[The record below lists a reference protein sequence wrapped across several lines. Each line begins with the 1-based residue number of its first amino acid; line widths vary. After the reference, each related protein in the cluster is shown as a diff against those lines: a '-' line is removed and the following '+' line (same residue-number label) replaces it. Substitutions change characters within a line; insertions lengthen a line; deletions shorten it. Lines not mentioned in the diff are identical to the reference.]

1 MPARLSDAELRL
13 RRLRSQRLA
22 GRPATGVAEAVT
34 RAGGLQA
41 QDTKAARLAVRPR
54 SSGPTAATVT
64 AACNDDRSVVRTWL
78 MRGTLHMVASDDA
91 GWLVGLLGPVF
102 AAGGAGRRR
111 QLGLD
116 EDTCE
121 RGLEA
126 IREVLADSGPLT
138 RPELIRRI
146 AARGVVL
153 DPRSQAPAHLVVH
166 AARMGLVC
174 RGPDLAGDEPTYV
187 GLADWVGERPALD
200 PDAALAELARRHLA
214 AYGPADAH
222 DLAAWSGLGVGRARR
237 AFGLIAGEL
246 DEVVAGERPAWVL
259 HTAAPQEA
267 DLDRP
272 HVRLL
277 GHFDPYLLGYRS
289 RDLVLERRFA
299 RRIQAGGGFIQPAVL
314 VDGRVAGTWR
324 QQRGRGRLTVAVA
337 PFEPLSEAVVPGLE
351 AEAADLGRFLD
362 TDAVLVVAGG

>member
-1 MPARLSDAELRL
+1 VELRL

-22 GRPATGVAEAVT
+22 GRPAAGVADAV
-34 RAGGLQA
+34 RSAGALQA

-54 SSGPTAATVT
+54 STGPTAATVT

-78 MRGTLHMVASDDA
+78 MRGTLHMVASEDA

-116 EDTCE
+116 EDTCA

-126 IREVLADSGPLT
+126 IREVLAASEPLT

-146 AARGVVL
+146 AAKGVVI
-153 DPRSQAPAHLVVH
+153 DPRGQAPAHLVVH
-166 AARMGLVC
+166 AARMGLAC
-174 RGPDLAGDEPTYV
+174 RGPDLAGDKPTYV
-187 GLADWVGERPALD
+187 GLADWVGERPALE
-200 PDAALAELARRHLA
+200 PDAALAELARRHLG

-222 DLAAWSGLGVGRARR
+222 DFAAWSGLGVGRARR
-237 AFGLIAGEL
+237 GFELIADEL
-246 DEVVAGERPAWVL
+246 DEVVMGEHPAWVL
-259 HTAAPQEA
+259 ATAEPVEA
-267 DLDRP
+267 DADRP

-324 QQRGRGRLTVAVA
+324 QRHGRGRLTVAVE
-337 PFEPLSEAVVPGLE
+337 PFQRLDPAVLPGLE
-351 AEAADLGRFLD
+351 AEVADLGRFLD
-362 TDAVLVVAGG
+362 TDAALAVERG

>member
-22 GRPATGVAEAVT
+22 GRPATGVPEVV
-34 RAGGLQA
+34 RSAGGLQA

-54 SSGPTAATVT
+54 STGPTAAAVT
-64 AACNDDRSVVRTWL
+64 AACNDDRSVVRTWV
-78 MRGTLHMVASDDA
+78 MRGTLHMVASEDV

-111 QLGLD
+111 RLGLD

-121 RGLEA
+121 RGLRA
-126 IREVLADSGPLT
+126 IGEVLAAGEALT

-146 AARGVVL
+146 AAKGVVI
-153 DPRSQAPAHLVVH
+153 DPRGQAPAHLVVH

-174 RGPDLAGDEPTYV
+174 RGPDLAGDRPTYV
-187 GLADWVGERPALD
+187 GLADWAGERPALE
-200 PDAALAELARRHLA
+200 PDTALAELARRHLGA
-214 AYGPADAH
+214 FGPADAH
-222 DLAAWSGLGVGRARR
+222 DFAAWSGLGVGRARR
-237 AFGLIAGEL
+237 GFELIAGEL
-246 DEVVAGERPAWVL
+246 HQVVAGDQPAWVL
-259 HTAAPQEA
+259 ARADGEPA

-272 HVRLL
+272 QVRLL

-289 RDLVLERRFA
+289 RDLVLDPRFA

-314 VDGRVAGTWR
+314 VDGLVVGTWR
-324 QQRGRGRLTVAVA
+324 QQRGRDRLTMAVE
-337 PFEPLSEAVVPGLE
+337 PFEPLDQAVLPGLE
-351 AEAADLGRFLD
+351 AEVADLGRFLD
-362 TDAVLVVAGG
+362 TDAALVVERG